1 MRMRMYH
8 FVLAGL
14 VIWLAACVAPQKNEL
29 QPVDEDGV
37 PRISIQQLKDIMGKK
52 DLAILDTRP
61 LTQWKASSEKIPGAV
76 HHSSFQVSEWSD
88 EYNKNA
94 TIVTYC
100 A

>member
-1 MRMRMYH
+1 MRMRLYH

-14 VIWLAACVAPQKNEL
+14 VIWLAACVAAQKNEL
-29 QPVDEDGV
+29 QSVEEDGV
-37 PRISIQQLKDIMGKK
+37 PRISIQQLKDIMGKE
-52 DLAILDTRP
+52 DLVLLDTRP
-61 LTQWKASSEKIPGAV
+61 HTQWKASSEKIPGAV

-94 TIVTYC
+94 TIVAYC